1 MLHQRQG
8 RVTRVVQGD
17 SPQPGPAEQAAEFV
31 GVPLRMDGCPGLV
44 CDHVLAALV
53 PVQLGQSRPVPLRGG
68 GPARCLSVED
78 ARRGPPP
85 QRRSPQPPP
94 GGPRRHASA
103 DRAWPEQPTRSPCA
117 GRSCRRES
125 SQSRALRPA
134 AFASL
139 RFAPGRPLT
148 ATFPGKNRH
157 LPGGRGIEP
166 GPGMGQVSGARL
178 QAGGRAPVS
187 SAQKSLCW

>member
-1 MLHQRQG
+1 MKVGGLESLRARQRSHRSG
-8 RVTRVVQGD
+8 PCRV
-17 SPQPGPAEQAAEFV
+17 EQARPRIAV
-31 GVPLRMDGCPGLV
+31 QVPDLSQFLTALDDLVDSGERGL
-44 CDHVLAALV
+44 
-53 PVQLGQSRPVPLRGG
+53 
-68 GPARCLSVED
+68 ARCRSSSLAWTRAAAAAPFPRS
-78 ARRGPPP
+78 RRRAVPAVTP
-85 QRRSPQPPP
+85 
-94 GGPRRHASA
+94 SA
-103 DRAWPEQPTRSPCA
+103 DRAWPEQPTHSRCA

-148 ATFPGKNRH
+148 ATFPGKDRH

-178 QAGGRAPVS
+178 QADGGAQVS
-187 SAQKSLCW
+187 SAEEFVLLTYFL